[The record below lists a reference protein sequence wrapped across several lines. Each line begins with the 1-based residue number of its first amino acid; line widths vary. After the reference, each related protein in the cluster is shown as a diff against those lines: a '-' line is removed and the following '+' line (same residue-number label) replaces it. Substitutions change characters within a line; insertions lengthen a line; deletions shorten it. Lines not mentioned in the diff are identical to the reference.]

1 MIRILLDGRSLRLED
16 LASISSGE
24 AEVSIRPSARAR
36 MFRSRALVEKL
47 ARGAEPIYGVTT
59 GFGRLAN
66 VRVGPDEARELQLN
80 LLRSHAA
87 GVGAPLPPDEVRL
100 VLALRAQVLAAGH
113 SGVRPEVA
121 EGLLALLRK
130 GVLPVVPEQGSVGA
144 SGDLAPLA
152 HLALV
157 LVGEGEATFRGRRL
171 GGAEALRAAG
181 LRPLRL
187 EAKEGLSLVNGT
199 QVTTAILARAALGA
213 RNLLRTADLVAAM
226 SLEALK
232 GSIRPFEERIA
243 RLRPH
248 PGHAVVSENV
258 RRLMRGSEI
267 LRSHEN
273 CGKVQDAYSLR
284 CVPQVHGAIRD
295 ALAHVEETITREINS
310 VTDNPLV
317 FLGEGEVLSGG
328 NFHAIAP
335 AMASDFLSLA
345 LTVLGTMSERRTE
358 SLVNPDSSGLPAFL
372 TKDGGLQSGFM
383 MAQVTAAAL
392 ASENKALAHPASADS
407 IPTGAGRE
415 DHVSMGPHAARK
427 ARAALANAERVVA
440 IEALCA
446 AQGLEFHRQLRPGR
460 GVEAAWKVLRR
471 AVPRLEQDRPLAP
484 DIESAARLVR
494 EGALLA
500 AAEDAAGPVG

>member
-1 MIRILLDGRSLRLED
+1 MTRVLLDGRSLHLED
-16 LASISSGE
+16 LAAIAFGD

-36 MFRSRALVEKL
+36 MFRSRALVERL
-47 ARGAEPIYGVTT
+47 ARGDEPIYGVTT

-66 VRVGPDEARELQLN
+66 VRVDPAEARELQLN

-87 GVGAPLPPDEVRL
+87 GVGAPLPAEEVRL

-130 GVLPVVPEQGSVGA
+130 DVLPVVPEQGSVGA

-157 LVGEGEATFRGRRL
+157 LVGEGEATFRGKRRS
-171 GGAEALRAAG
+171 GAEALRAAG
-181 LRPLRL
+181 FRPLRL
-187 EAKEGLSLVNGT
+187 EAKEGISLVNGT

-213 RNLLRTADLVAAM
+213 RVLLRTADVVAAM

-243 RLRPH
+243 RVRPH
-248 PGHAVVSENV
+248 PGHAVVAENF
-258 RRLMRGSEI
+258 RQLMRGSEV

-284 CVPQVHGAIRD
+284 CVPQVHGAARD
-295 ALAHVEETITREINS
+295 ALSHVEETLVREINS

-317 FLGEGEVLSGG
+317 FLGEGEILSGG

-335 AMASDFLSLA
+335 AMASDHLALA
-345 LTVLGTMSERRTE
+345 LTVLGTMSERRTD

-372 TKDGGLQSGFM
+372 TANGGLQSGFM

-392 ASENKALAHPASADS
+392 ASENKSLAHPASADS

-427 ARAALANAERVVA
+427 ARAALANSERIVA

-446 AQGLEFHRQLRPGR
+446 AQGLDFLKPLRPGR
-460 GVEAAWKVLRR
+460 GVEAAWRALRG
-471 AVPRLEQDRPLAP
+471 AVPRLEKDRPLAP
-484 DIESAARLVR
+484 DIEAAARLIR

-500 AAEDAAGPVG
+500 AAEEAAGGIG